1 MICVFLHTF
10 QLLNFISNLISKA
23 TIDTVFETARV
34 EEVIGDF
41 VHLKRAGSNFK
52 GLSPF
57 SEERSPSFM
66 VSPAKGIWKDF
77 SSGKGGNSVA
87 FLMEHEK
94 FTYPEAIRYLAKK
107 YNIEIEETEQ
117 TDEEKANTDV
127 RESMYLVSEFA
138 KTYFHNTLLNSEE
151 GKAIGYS
158 YFKERGFTNET
169 IKKFG
174 LGYSPEAW
182 DAFTK
187 EALGKGYKLE
197 FLESTGLTI
206 PRDDRPFDRF
216 KSRVMFPIQ
225 SMSGRVLGF
234 GGRILT
240 NDKKAAKYLNSPESE
255 IYHKSKVLYGIF
267 QAKQSIA
274 KLNNCY
280 LVEGYT
286 DVIQFNQS
294 GIENVVASSGT
305 ALTPDQIRLVNRL
318 TKNITVL
325 FDGDAAG
332 LRASIRGIDLIL
344 EEGMNVKVCT
354 FPDGEDPDSFAK
366 KTSYDD
372 LVLYLENNA
381 KDFIQFKASLL
392 MNEAKN
398 DPIKKADLIRDMV
411 VSISKIPDRIQRE
424 IYIQECSR
432 IMDISEQVL
441 VSTLA
446 QLVQKDVVE
455 VGKKQKQEQKAFEVV
470 KNENPVDAEKVDIL
484 YRLERKIIEILLL
497 YGNKNEEFEDTFL
510 RTNTEGEIET
520 VVEKR
525 EYKVYQR
532 IYLSL
537 QEDEVELANPLFR
550 DIFNNLI
557 NYYHQNETFSLE
569 QYLMHLQVEFAQEV
583 TDILMEDERVVLHN
597 WEGQNIFPKS
607 KNDTISQN
615 VSETILTLRWYLVG
629 KIIEEL
635 KSSLSSEAGSD
646 NTEPLSMVMDYNI
659 LVHSF
664 SKKLGRVMSRY

>member
-1 MICVFLHTF
+1 VIA
-10 QLLNFISNLISKA
+10 KA

-41 VHLKRAGSNFK
+41 VQLKRAGSNFK

-57 SEERSPSFM
+57 SDERSPSFM
-66 VSPAKGIWKDF
+66 VSPVKQIWKDF
-77 SSGKGGNSVA
+77 STGKGGNSVA
-87 FLMEHEK
+87 FLMEHEH

-117 TDEEKANTDV
+117 TNEERANTDI

-138 KTYFHNTLLNSEE
+138 SKYFQHTLLNTEE

-158 YFKERGFTNET
+158 YFKERGFTSET
-169 IKKFG
+169 IKKYS
-174 LGYSPEAW
+174 LGYSPETW
-182 DAFTK
+182 DALTK

-206 PRDDRPFDRF
+206 PKDDRPFDRF
-216 KSRVMFPIQ
+216 KGRVMFPIQ

-267 QAKQSIA
+267 QAKQAIA
-274 KLNNCY
+274 KQNNCY

-286 DVIQFNQS
+286 DVIQFNQA
-294 GIENVVASSGT
+294 GIENVVSSSGT
-305 ALTPDQIRLVNRL
+305 ALTPDQIRLINRL

-344 EEGMNVKVCT
+344 EEGMNVKVCA

-366 KTSYDD
+366 KTPYEE
-372 LVLYLENNA
+372 LIKYLDENA

-392 MNEAKN
+392 MNDAKN

-446 QLVQKDVVE
+446 QMVQKDVADVE
-455 VGKKQKQEQKAFEVV
+455 KKHKQEQKTFEVV
-470 KNENPVDAEKVDIL
+470 KNEDAIQPRKIDIL
-484 YRLERKIIEILLL
+484 YGLERKIIEILLL
-497 YGNKNEEFEDTFL
+497 YGNKIEEFEDVFL
-510 RTNTEGEIET
+510 RTNGEGEIENVT
-520 VVEKR
+520 EKR
-525 EYKVYQR
+525 EYKVFQR
-532 IYLSL
+532 VFLSL
-537 QEDEVELANPLFR
+537 QEDEVQLANPLFR
-550 DIFNNLI
+550 AIYNNLI
-557 NYYHQNETFSLE
+557 DYYQQTESFSIE
-569 QYLMHLQVEFAQEV
+569 HYLMRLDPDLAQEV

-597 WEGQNIFPKS
+597 WEGQNIFPKT
-607 KNDTISQN
+607 KNETIGQY
-615 VSETILTLRWYLVG
+615 VSETILTMRWYLVD
-629 KIIEEL
+629 KIIDEIKDSISPEPD
-635 KSSLSSEAGSD
+635 SDNIESLSMA
-646 NTEPLSMVMDYNI
+646 MDYYKLIN
-659 LVHSF
+659 SF
-664 SKKLGRVMSRY
+664 SKKLGRVMSRNN

>member
-1 MICVFLHTF
+1 MIA
-10 QLLNFISNLISKA
+10 KA

-41 VHLKRAGSNFK
+41 VQLKRAGSNFK

-87 FLMEHEK
+87 FLMEHSH

-117 TDEEKANTDV
+117 TDQEKAITDV

-138 KTYFHNTLLNSEE
+138 KSYFHNTLLNSEE

-169 IKKFG
+169 IKKFS
-174 LGYSPEAW
+174 LGYSPESW

-216 KSRVMFPIQ
+216 KGRVMFPIE

-255 IYHKSKVLYGIF
+255 LYHKSKVLYGIF

-305 ALTPDQIRLVNRL
+305 ALTPDQIRLINRL

-332 LRASIRGIDLIL
+332 LRASVRGIDLIL

-366 KTSYDD
+366 KNSYED
-372 LVLYLENNA
+372 LVLYLEHNA

-398 DPIKKADLIRDMV
+398 DPVKKADLIRDMV

-441 VSTLA
+441 LSTLA
-446 QLVQKDVVE
+446 QLVQKDVIE
-455 VGKKQKQEQKAFEVV
+455 TGKKQQQKQLQNAFDYV
-470 KNENPVDAEKVDIL
+470 KNENTAETDKVDAL
-484 YRLERKIIEILLL
+484 YRFERKIIEILLL
-497 YGNKNEEFEDTFL
+497 YGNKTEKFEEVLLKSNSD
-510 RTNTEGEIET
+510 GEIVDVTEIK
-520 VVEKR
+520 EQ
-525 EYKVYQR
+525 KVFQK

-537 QEDEVELANPLFR
+537 QDDEVEFASPIFR
-550 DIFNNLI
+550 EIYKNLI
-557 NYYHQNETFSLE
+557 DYYLQNEDSDLE
-569 QYLMHLQVEFAQEV
+569 KYINHFQSAIPDEV
-583 TDILMEDERVVLHN
+583 TNIIMEDEKNVLHN
-597 WEGQNIFPKS
+597 WTGQNIFPKS
-607 KNDTISQN
+607 KEEMLNQDVSDTL
-615 VSETILTLRWYLVG
+615 LTLRWFLLSE
-629 KIIEEL
+629 IIEEL
-635 KSSLSSEAGSD
+635 KNSVSNEPDSDNMESLSLAMSYIELRGK
-646 NTEPLSMVMDYNI
+646 
-659 LVHSF
+659 F
-664 SKKLGRVMSRY
+664 SKKLGRVVVRYH

>member
-1 MICVFLHTF
+1 M
-10 QLLNFISNLISKA
+10 ISKA

-41 VHLKRAGSNFK
+41 VQLKRAGSNFK

-57 SEERSPSFM
+57 SDERSPSFM

-77 SSGKGGNSVA
+77 SSGKGGNAVA
-87 FLMEHEK
+87 FLMEHSH
-94 FTYPEAIRYLAKK
+94 FTYPEAIRFLAKK

-138 KTYFHNTLLNSEE
+138 KDYFHNILLHSEE
-151 GKAIGYS
+151 GKAIGLS
-158 YFKERGFTNET
+158 YFKERGFSSET
-169 IKKFG
+169 IKKFA
-174 LGYSPEAW
+174 LGYSPETW

-206 PRDDRPFDRF
+206 PKEDRPFDRF
-216 KSRVMFPIQ
+216 KGRVMFPIQ

-234 GGRILT
+234 GGRILGS
-240 NDKKAAKYLNSPESE
+240 DKKAAKYLNSPESD

-267 QAKQSIA
+267 QSKQAIAKQ
-274 KLNNCY
+274 NNCY

-286 DVIQFNQS
+286 DVIQFNQA

-305 ALTPDQIRLVNRL
+305 ALTPDQIRLINRL

-344 EEGMNVKVCT
+344 EEGMNVKVCA

-366 KTSYDD
+366 KTPYEE
-372 LVLYLENNA
+372 LVKYLDENS

-392 MNEAKN
+392 MNDAKN

-446 QLVQKDVVE
+446 QLVQKDISDI
-455 VGKKQKQEQKAFEVV
+455 GKKQKQDHKAFEVV
-470 KNENPVDAEKVDIL
+470 KNEVPAQVKKIDIL
-484 YRLERKIIEILLL
+484 YGLERKIIEILLL
-497 YGNKNEEFEDTFL
+497 YGNKTEVFEDVL
-510 RTNTEGEIET
+510 LKTNEEGEIEN
-520 VVEKR
+520 VIEKK
-525 EYKVYQR
+525 EYKVFQR

-557 NYYHQNETFSLE
+557 NYYLQNESFSIE
-569 QYLMHLQVEFAQEV
+569 QYLMHLQPEFAQEV

-597 WEGQNIFPKS
+597 WEGQNIFPKTKS
-607 KNDTISQN
+607 DSISQY
-615 VSETILTLRWYLVG
+615 VAETILTMRWYLVDR
-629 KIIEEL
+629 IIEEI
-635 KSSLSSEAGSD
+635 KGSISSEPGSD
-646 NTEPLSMVMDYNI
+646 NIEPLSMAMDYYKLIN
-659 LVHSF
+659 SF
-664 SKKLGRVMSRY
+664 SKKLGRVMSRYN

>member
-1 MICVFLHTF
+1 M
-10 QLLNFISNLISKA
+10 ISKA

-41 VHLKRAGSNFK
+41 VNLKRAGSNFK

-169 IKKFG
+169 ITKFS

-216 KSRVMFPIQ
+216 KGRVMFPIQ

-255 IYHKSKVLYGIF
+255 LYHKSKVLYGIF

-366 KTSYDD
+366 KTSYDE

-446 QLVQKDVVE
+446 QLIQKDSVE
-455 VGKKQKQEQKAFEVV
+455 VAKKQKNPDASGQKPFEVV
-470 KNENPVDAEKVDIL
+470 KNENPIDVEKVDIL

-497 YGNKNEEFEDTFL
+497 YGNKNEEFEDVFL
-510 RTNTEGEIET
+510 RTNAEGEIET

-525 EYKVYQR
+525 EYKVYQK

-557 NYYHQNETFSLE
+557 NYYHQNESFSLE

-583 TDILMEDERVVLHN
+583 TDILMEDERVILHN

-635 KSSLSSEAGSD
+635 KSSLSSEGNSD
-646 NTEPLSMVMDYNI
+646 NTEPLSMVMDYNLLI
-659 LVHSF
+659 HSF

>member
-1 MICVFLHTF
+1 MIT
-10 QLLNFISNLISKA
+10 KA

-41 VHLKRAGSNFK
+41 VQLKRAGSNFK

-87 FLMEHEK
+87 FLMEHSH

-117 TDEEKANTDV
+117 TDQEKAITDV

-138 KTYFHNTLLNSEE
+138 KSYFHNTLFNSEE

-158 YFKERGFTNET
+158 YFKERGFTADT
-169 IKKFG
+169 IKKFS
-174 LGYSPEAW
+174 LGYSPESW

-197 FLESTGLTI
+197 FLENTGLTI

-216 KSRVMFPIQ
+216 KGRVMFPIE

-305 ALTPDQIRLVNRL
+305 ALTPDQIRLINRL

-332 LRASIRGIDLIL
+332 LRASVRGIDLIL

-366 KTSYDD
+366 KTSYEA

-398 DPIKKADLIRDMV
+398 DPVKKADLIRDMV

-441 VSTLA
+441 LSTLA
-446 QLVQKDVVE
+446 QLVQKDGIE
-455 VGKKQKQEQKAFEVV
+455 IEKKHKQKQLQNAFDYV
-470 KNENPVDAEKVDIL
+470 KNDDTVQTDKVDSL
-484 YRLERKIIEILLL
+484 YRFERKIIEILLL
-497 YGNKNEEFEDTFL
+497 YGNKTEKFEEVLLKSNSD
-510 RTNTEGEIET
+510 GEIVDVTEIK
-520 VVEKR
+520 EL
-525 EYKVYQR
+525 KVFQK

-537 QEDEVELANPLFR
+537 QDDEVEFASPIFR
-550 DIFNNLI
+550 DIYKNLI
-557 NYYHQNETFSLE
+557 DYYLQNENSGLDKYINHY
-569 QYLMHLQVEFAQEV
+569 QSGVPDEV
-583 TDILMEDERVVLHN
+583 TNIIMEEEKNVLHN
-597 WEGQNIFPKS
+597 WTGQNIFPKS
-607 KNDTISQN
+607 KEEMLNQDVSDTL
-615 VSETILTLRWYLVG
+615 LTLRWFLLSE
-629 KIIEEL
+629 IIEEL
-635 KSSLSSEAGSD
+635 KNSVSNDPESDNMESLSLAMSYIELRGK
-646 NTEPLSMVMDYNI
+646 
-659 LVHSF
+659 F
-664 SKKLGRVMSRY
+664 SKKLGRVVVRYH

>member
-1 MICVFLHTF
+1 
-10 QLLNFISNLISKA
+10 LISKA
-23 TIDTVFETARV
+23 TIDIVFETARV

-41 VHLKRAGSNFK
+41 VQLKRAGTNFK

-57 SEERSPSFM
+57 SDERSPSFM
-66 VSPAKGIWKDF
+66 VSPVKQIWKDF

-87 FLMEHEK
+87 FLMEHEH

-107 YNIEIEETEQ
+107 YNIEIEETIQ
-117 TDEEKANTDV
+117 TDEEKINTDV

-138 KTYFHNTLLNSEE
+138 KDYFHNTLLHSEE
-151 GKAIGYS
+151 GKAIGLS
-158 YFKERGFTNET
+158 YFKERGFTSET
-169 IKKFG
+169 IKKFS
-174 LGYSPEAW
+174 LGYSPETW

-206 PRDDRPFDRF
+206 PKEDRPFDRF
-216 KSRVMFPIQ
+216 KGRVMFPIQ
-225 SMSGRVLGF
+225 SMSGRILGF
-234 GGRILT
+234 GGRILG
-240 NDKKAAKYLNSPESE
+240 NDKKAAKYLNSPESD

-267 QAKQSIA
+267 QAKQAIA
-274 KLNNCY
+274 KQNNCY

-286 DVIQFNQS
+286 DVIQFNQA

-305 ALTPDQIRLVNRL
+305 ALTPDQIRLINRL

-344 EEGMNVKVCT
+344 EEGMNVKVCA

-366 KTSYDD
+366 KTPYEE
-372 LVLYLENNA
+372 LVKYLDENS

-392 MNEAKN
+392 MNDAKN

-446 QLVQKDVVE
+446 QLVKKDISDI
-455 VGKKQKQEQKAFEVV
+455 GKKQKQEQKSFEVV
-470 KNENPVDAEKVDIL
+470 KNDTPIQVEKVDIL
-484 YRLERKIIEILLL
+484 YGLERKIIEILLL
-497 YGNKNEEFEDTFL
+497 YGNKTEEFEDVL
-510 RTNTEGEIET
+510 LKTNEAGEIENII
-520 VVEKR
+520 EKK
-525 EYKVYQR
+525 EYKVFQR

-537 QEDEVELANPLFR
+537 QEDEVELANPLFK

-557 NYYHQNETFSLE
+557 NYYLQTENFSIE
-569 QYLMHLQVEFAQEV
+569 QYLMHLQPEFAQEV
-583 TDILMEDERVVLHN
+583 TDILMEDERVTLHN
-597 WEGQNIFPKS
+597 WEGQSIFPKT
-607 KNDTISQN
+607 KEDTISQY
-615 VSETILTLRWYLVG
+615 VSETILTLRWYLVDR
-629 KIIEEL
+629 IIEEI
-635 KSSLSSEAGSD
+635 KGSISSEPDSD
-646 NTEPLSMVMDYNI
+646 NIEPLSMAMDYYKLIN
-659 LVHSF
+659 SF
-664 SKKLGRVMSRY
+664 SKKLGRVMSRYN

>member
-1 MICVFLHTF
+1 MI
-10 QLLNFISNLISKA
+10 SRE
-23 TIDTVFETARV
+23 TIDKVFEAARV

-41 VHLKRAGSNFK
+41 VQLKRAGSNFK

-57 SEERSPSFM
+57 SDERSPSFM
-66 VSPAKGIWKDF
+66 VSPVKQIWKDF

-87 FLMEHEK
+87 FLMEHEH

-117 TDEEKANTDV
+117 TEEEKASTDI
-127 RESMYLVSEFA
+127 RESLYLVSEFA
-138 KTYFHNTLLNSEE
+138 KNYFQDTLHSTEQ
-151 GKAIGYS
+151 GKAIGLT
-158 YFKERGFTNET
+158 YFKERGFTTET

-174 LGYSPEAW
+174 LGYSPDIW
-182 DAFTK
+182 DAFSK

-206 PRDDRPFDRF
+206 VREDGSVLDRF
-216 KSRVMFPIQ
+216 RGRVMFPIQ

-240 NDKKAAKYLNSPESE
+240 QDKKAAKYLNSPESDL
-255 IYHKSKVLYGIF
+255 YHKSKVLYGIF
-267 QAKQSIA
+267 HAKQAIA
-274 KLNNCY
+274 KQNNCY

-286 DVIQFNQS
+286 DVIQFNQA

-305 ALTPDQIRLVNRL
+305 ALTPEQIRLVNRL

-325 FDGDAAG
+325 YDGDAAG

-344 EEGMNVKVCT
+344 EEGMNVRVCT
-354 FPDGEDPDSFAK
+354 FPEGEDPDSFAK
-366 KTSYDD
+366 KATHEE
-372 LVLYLENNA
+372 LIQYLEENA

-411 VSISKIPDRIQRE
+411 VSISKIKDRIQRE

-441 VSTLA
+441 LNTLA
-446 QLVQKDVVE
+446 QLVQKDISE
-455 VGKKQKQEQKAFEVV
+455 AGKKLRQEQKTFEVV
-470 KNENPVDAEKVDIL
+470 KNEETITTEKIDVL
-484 YRLERKIIEILLL
+484 YELERKIIEILLL
-497 YGNKNEEFEDTFL
+497 YGDKIEEFEDVL
-510 RTNTEGEIET
+510 WKTNEEGE
-520 VVEKR
+520 VEEYVDKK

-550 DIFNNLI
+550 ALYNDLI
-557 NYYHQNETFSLE
+557 SYYHQNEEFNIEHYLSQLKPDFS
-569 QYLMHLQVEFAQEV
+569 AEV
-583 TDILMEDERVVLHN
+583 TDILMLDEQQALHN
-597 WEGQNIFPKS
+597 WESKQIVVKQKDQTIGQY
-607 KNDTISQN
+607 
-615 VSETILTLRWYLVG
+615 VSETILTMRWFLVD

-635 KSSLSSEAGSD
+635 KLDISSEPESD
-646 NTEPLSMVMDYNI
+646 NSETLSIAMDYYRLIN
-659 LVHSF
+659 SF
-664 SKKLGRVMSRY
+664 SKKLGRVMSRYN

>member
-1 MICVFLHTF
+1 M
-10 QLLNFISNLISKA
+10 ISKS
-23 TIDTVFETARV
+23 TIDNVFETARV

-41 VHLKRAGSNFK
+41 VQLKRAGSNFK

-57 SEERSPSFM
+57 SDERSPSFM
-66 VSPAKGIWKDF
+66 VSPTKGIWKDF
-77 SSGKGGNSVA
+77 SSGKGGNAVA
-87 FLMEHEK
+87 FLMEHSH

-117 TDEEKANTDV
+117 TDEEKAITDV

-138 KTYFHNTLLNSEE
+138 KDYFHNTLLHSEE
-151 GKAIGYS
+151 GKAIGLS
-158 YFKERGFTNET
+158 YFKERGFTTET
-169 IKKFG
+169 IKKFA
-174 LGYSPEAW
+174 LGYSPETW

-206 PRDDRPFDRF
+206 PKDDKPFDRF
-216 KSRVMFPIQ
+216 KGRVMFPIQ

-234 GGRILT
+234 GGRILG
-240 NDKKAAKYLNSPESE
+240 NDKKAAKYLNSPESD

-274 KLNNCY
+274 KQNNCF

-286 DVIQFNQS
+286 DVIQFNQA

-305 ALTPDQIRLVNRL
+305 ALTSDQIRLINRL

-366 KTSYDD
+366 KTPYEA
-372 LVLYLENNA
+372 LVNYLDENA

-392 MNEAKN
+392 MNDAKN

-446 QLVQKDVVE
+446 QLVKKDISDL
-455 VGKKQKQEQKAFEVV
+455 GKKQKQEQKAFEVV
-470 KNENPVDAEKVDIL
+470 KNEVPIQVEKIDIL
-484 YRLERKIIEILLL
+484 YGLERKIIEILLL
-497 YGNKNEEFEDTFL
+497 YGNKTEEFEDVL
-510 RTNTEGEIET
+510 LKTNEAGEIEN
-520 VVEKR
+520 VIEKK
-525 EYKVYQR
+525 EYKVFQR
-532 IYLSL
+532 IFLSL

-550 DIFNNLI
+550 EIFNNLI
-557 NYYHQNETFSLE
+557 NYYHQNESFSIE
-569 QYLMHLQVEFAQEV
+569 QYLMHLQPEFAQEV

-597 WEGQNIFPKS
+597 WEGQNIFPKT
-607 KNDTISQN
+607 KNETISQY
-615 VSETILTLRWYLVG
+615 VSETILTLRWYLVDR
-629 KIIEEL
+629 IIEEI
-635 KSSLSSEAGSD
+635 KSSISSEPDSD
-646 NTEPLSMVMDYNI
+646 NTEPLSMAMDYYKLIN
-659 LVHSF
+659 SF
-664 SKKLGRVMSRY
+664 SKKLGRVMSRNN

>member
-1 MICVFLHTF
+1 MIT
-10 QLLNFISNLISKA
+10 KE
-23 TIDTVFETARV
+23 TIDKVFESARV

-41 VHLKRAGSNFK
+41 VQLKRAGSNFK

-57 SEERSPSFM
+57 SDERSPSFM
-66 VSPAKGIWKDF
+66 VSPVKGIWKDF
-77 SSGKGGNSVA
+77 SSGKGGNSIA
-87 FLMEHEK
+87 FLMEHSH
-94 FTYPEAIRYLAKK
+94 FTYPEAIKYLANK

-117 TDEEKANTDV
+117 SDEDKAITDV

-138 KTYFHNTLLNSEE
+138 KTYFHNTLLKTEE
-151 GKAIGYS
+151 GKAIGLS
-158 YFKERGFTNET
+158 YFKERGFTSET
-169 IKKFG
+169 IEKFT

-206 PRDDRPFDRF
+206 PKDDRPFDRF
-216 KSRVMFPIQ
+216 KGRVMFPIQ

-240 NDKKAAKYLNSPESE
+240 NDKKAAKYLNSPESD

-267 QAKQSIA
+267 QAKQSIS

-286 DVIQFNQS
+286 DAIQFNQS
-294 GIENVVASSGT
+294 GIENVVSSSGT

-318 TKNITVL
+318 TKNITIL

-344 EEGMNVKVCT
+344 EEGMNVKVCA

-366 KTSYDD
+366 KTPYEE
-372 LVLYLENNA
+372 LVNYLEDNS

-392 MNEAKN
+392 MDDAKN
-398 DPIKKADLIRDMV
+398 DPIKKADLIREMV

-446 QLVQKDVVE
+446 QLVKKDVADVD
-455 VGKKQKQEQKAFEVV
+455 KKHKQEQKTFEVV
-470 KNENPVDAEKVDIL
+470 KNEDPIQPRKIDIL
-484 YRLERKIIEILLL
+484 YGLERKIIEILLL
-497 YGNKNEEFEDTFL
+497 YGNITEEFEDVL
-510 RTNTEGEIET
+510 LKTNEEGGIEN
-520 VVEKR
+520 VIESNQ
-525 EYKVYQR
+525 YKVFQR
-532 IYLSL
+532 IFLSL

-550 DIFNNLI
+550 DIFKNLTDF
-557 NYYHQNETFSLE
+557 YYQNENFSIE
-569 QYLMHLQVEFAQEV
+569 QYLMHLHPDLAQEV

-597 WEGQNIFPKS
+597 WEGQNIFPKAKTES
-607 KNDTISQN
+607 ISQY
-615 VSETILTLRWYLVG
+615 VSETILTMRWYLVD
-629 KIIEEL
+629 KIIEEI
-635 KSSLSSEAGSD
+635 KGSISTEPDSD
-646 NTEPLSMVMDYNI
+646 NREPMSMAMDYYKLIN
-659 LVHSF
+659 SF
-664 SKKLGRVMSRY
+664 SKKLGRVMSRYS

>member
-1 MICVFLHTF
+1 M
-10 QLLNFISNLISKA
+10 ISKS

-41 VHLKRAGSNFK
+41 VQLKRAGSNFK

-57 SEERSPSFM
+57 SDERSPSFM

-77 SSGKGGNSVA
+77 SSGKGGNAVA
-87 FLMEHEK
+87 FLMEHSH

-138 KTYFHNTLLNSEE
+138 KDYFHNTLLHSEE
-151 GKAIGYS
+151 GKAIGLS
-158 YFKERGFTNET
+158 YFKERGFTGET
-169 IKKFG
+169 IKKFA
-174 LGYSPEAW
+174 LGYSPETW

-206 PRDDRPFDRF
+206 PKDDRPFDRF
-216 KSRVMFPIQ
+216 KGRVMFPIQ
-225 SMSGRVLGF
+225 SMSGRILGF
-234 GGRILT
+234 GGRILG

-267 QAKQSIA
+267 QAKQAIA
-274 KLNNCY
+274 KENNCY

-286 DVIQFNQS
+286 DVIQFNQA

-305 ALTPDQIRLVNRL
+305 ALTPDQIRLINRL

-332 LRASIRGIDLIL
+332 LRASVRGIDLIL
-344 EEGMNVKVCT
+344 EEGMNVKVCA

-366 KTSYDD
+366 KTPYEALVSYLD
-372 LVLYLENNA
+372 ENA

-392 MNEAKN
+392 MNDAKN

-441 VSTLA
+441 MSTLA
-446 QLVQKDVVE
+446 QLVQKDISE
-455 VGKKQKQEQKAFEVV
+455 QGKKQKQEQKAFEVV
-470 KNENPVDAEKVDIL
+470 KNETPIQIQKVDIL
-484 YRLERKIIEILLL
+484 YGLERKIIEILLL
-497 YGNKNEEFEDTFL
+497 YGNKSEDFEDVFL
-510 RTNTEGEIET
+510 KTNEAGEIEN
-520 VVEKR
+520 VIEKK
-525 EYKVYQR
+525 EYKVFQR

-550 DIFNNLI
+550 DIYNNLRE
-557 NYYHQNETFSLE
+557 YYHQNENFSIE
-569 QYLMHLQVEFAQEV
+569 QYLMHLHPDFAQEV
-583 TDILMEDERVVLHN
+583 TDILMADERVMLHN
-597 WEGQNIFPKS
+597 WEGQNIFPKT
-607 KNDTISQN
+607 KDQTISQY
-615 VSETILTLRWYLVG
+615 VSETILTLRWYLVD
-629 KIIEEL
+629 KIIEEI
-635 KSSLSSEAGSD
+635 KSSISSEPNSD
-646 NTEPLSMVMDYNI
+646 NMEPLSMAMDYSKLIN
-659 LVHSF
+659 SF
-664 SKKLGRVMSRY
+664 SKKLGRVMSRYS